1 MMIDSARNSLIS
13 FSKFIKEDYKVEEF
27 HELIASK
34 LEAVARGDIQ
44 YLAISMP
51 PRSGKSKL
59 ACINFP
65 ARVL

>member
-1 MMIDSARNSLIS
+1 M
-13 FSKFIKEDYKVEEF
+13 VEQF

-65 ARVL
+65 ARVLGRNPYIKFVIT